1 MTPVSPPESPQALP
15 IQPLVQKIASTPIQ
29 AMRWLAV
36 ASLVALIVLGV
47 GWELQ
52 WAPVKPGGSMLAL
65 KVLPLCFAVAGLL
78 KQRMYTYRWLSLL
91 VWLYAAEG
99 AVRGYGDRPPGNW
112 LGWLEVALC
121 LLLFTACT
129 LHIRFRQASAKSNPG
144 P

>member
-1 MTPVSPPESPQALP
+1 
-15 IQPLVQKIASTPIQ
+15 
-29 AMRWLAV
+29 MRWLAV
-36 ASLVALIVLGV
+36 ASLVALIGLGV

-52 WAPVKPGGSMLAL
+52 WAPVKPGGSLLAL
-65 KVLPLCFAVAGLL
+65 KVLPLCFALAGLL

-91 VWLYAAEG
+91 LWLYVAEG

-129 LHIRFRQASAKSNPG
+129 LHIRFRQASVKTPAAAEPALG
-144 P
+144 PDASRT

>member
-15 IQPLVQKIASTPIQ
+15 IQTLVQKSASTPIQ

-36 ASLVALIVLGV
+36 ASLIALIVLGV

-91 VWLYAAEG
+91 VWL
-99 AVRGYGDRPPGNW
+99 
-112 LGWLEVALC
+112 
-121 LLLFTACT
+121 
-129 LHIRFRQASAKSNPG
+129 
-144 P
+144 